1 VTRVA
6 KSLVECRV
14 PANDRPDQLERALR
28 SLQAQ
33 THRDWLAIVM
43 DDSRTQSGRA
53 VVEALADSR
62 IRYAHNAQRLGS
74 TGNLNQAFSPQPLA
88 GGEFAFIL
96 EDDNAVTPDFMATAL
111 RRIAESRLNVISLNQ
126 KCVLADG
133 KGGFELTPGA
143 WRDERVDIT
152 WSNERLILSTFLKP
166 GLPNGGYFWRC
177 NTVDLRVDERIREP
191 MLQESA
197 RQLRADGDILLA
209 KEACSLWSALPPDLV
224 RRDVV
229 KNRVFL
235 LTRDFFAAAVVKAI
249 PPRVIWQWGK
259 SQLNPEQLA
268 MLNDRFGGVAFFRPG
283 LFRLCIRNPR
293 EAVKRWVRRLLYR
306 KRLSEDFVR
315 LMEGDSAFLLGA
327 SARDAISQ

>member
-1 VTRVA
+1 M
-6 KSLVECRV
+6 LVECRV
-14 PANDRPDQLERALR
+14 PAYDRPDLLERALR
-28 SLQAQ
+28 SLLAQ

-53 VVEALADSR
+53 VVEAIGDPR
-62 IRYAHNAQRLGS
+62 IRYGQNPDRLGS
-74 TGNLNQAFSPQPLA
+74 TGNLNQAFSPQPFA

-133 KGGFELTPGA
+133 KGGFVVQEGA
-143 WRDERVDIT
+143 WRSEDADVV
-152 WSNERLILSTFLKP
+152 WSNERLVLSTFLKP
-166 GLPNGGYFWRC
+166 GLPNGAYFWRC

-197 RQLRADGDILLA
+197 RQLRVGGNILLA

-224 RRDVV
+224 RRDTV

-235 LTRDFFAAAVVKAI
+235 LTRDLLALAVLKNV
-249 PPRVIWQWGK
+249 P
-259 SQLNPEQLA
+259 SQNILATARRELTPEQLEVLQTRLA
-268 MLNDRFGGVAFFRPG
+268 GIAYAKPALWSKMLHAPKETLKCLTRRVLYGRHVPEELRT
-283 LFRLCIRNPR
+283 LFSHEPEKL
-293 EAVKRWVRRLLYR
+293 
-306 KRLSEDFVR
+306 FT
-315 LMEGDSAFLLGA
+315 
-327 SARDAISQ
+327 

>member
-1 VTRVA
+1 M
-6 KSLVECRV
+6 LVECRV
-14 PANDRPDQLERALR
+14 PAYDRPDFLDRALR

-33 THRDWLAIVM
+33 THRDWMAIVM
-43 DDSRTQSGRA
+43 DDSRTQSGRT
-53 VVEALADSR
+53 VVEAIGDPR

-111 RRIAESRLNVISLNQ
+111 RRIAESRLNVVSLNQ

-133 KGGFELTPGA
+133 KGGFAVQSGA
-143 WRDERVDIT
+143 WRAEDSDIV
-152 WSNERLILSTFLKP
+152 WANERLILSSFLKP

-197 RQLRADGDILLA
+197 RQLRVGGDILLA

-224 RRDVV
+224 RRDTV

-235 LTRDFFAAAVVKAI
+235 LTRDLFAAAVLKAI
-249 PPRVIWQWGK
+249 SPRTVWQWGK
-259 SQLNPEQLA
+259 AQLNPQQLA
-268 MLNDRFGGVAFFRPG
+268 MLNDRLAGVAFFRPC
-283 LFRLCIRNPR
+283 LFPWCARNPR
-293 EAVKRWVRRLLYR
+293 EAVKGWLRRVLYHR
-306 KRLSEDFVR
+306 HLSDDFLR
-315 LMEGDSAFLLGA
+315 LMDNEHIQLMSRQFGA
-327 SARDAISQ
+327 DDKQIL